1 MDIEE
6 AVRVLEGNGKGISYD
21 CYHQFTVLSTTQSRL
36 EYMKQNQLDV
46 FSWVGTHRPY
56 TTLLA
61 ELLLDAVFIHP
72 ERRAWCCIDLLL
84 RDAKRKGTL
93 ERCMRSPCY
102 VTTRGI
108 IAKPVALL
116 MEVGDCVGRL
126 EDFVVKD
133 DLAWCVF
140 YSCSG
145 RQASVFEQ
153 CVEYERTTCLKYL
166 LEYLRPPDFVPRV
179 YCLSRIDDIAK
190 RYEAIQKGCAALAWC
205 CSRQNMG
212 GVWDDLRQTLIER
225 WDYRVDEWESREK
238 RIKL

>member
-1 MDIEE
+1 MDIAE
-6 AVRVLEGNGKGISYD
+6 ATRVLEGNGKGISYD
-21 CYHQFTVLSTTQSRL
+21 CYHQLTALSTTQSRL
-36 EYMKQNQLDV
+36 EYMEQNQLDV
-46 FSWVGTHRPY
+46 FSYVGTHCPY

-61 ELLLDAVFIHP
+61 ELLLDAVFVNP
-72 ERRAWCCIDLLL
+72 ERREWCCIDLLL

-116 MEVGDCVGRL
+116 MEVGDCVDRL

-133 DLAWCVF
+133 DLDWCVS
-140 YSCSG
+140 YSSSG
-145 RQASVFEQ
+145 TQTNVFEQ
-153 CVEYERTTCLKYL
+153 CVEYERTNCLVFL
-166 LEYLRPPDFVPRV
+166 LDYLRPRAFVPRDR
-179 YCLSRIDDIAK
+179 CSPRIHEIARRYDIV
-190 RYEAIQKGCAALAWC
+190 QKGCAALAWC

-225 WDYRVDEWESREK
+225 WDYRVDEWEDERK
-238 RIKL
+238 C